1 MFVGYQLATSL
12 FLPISSNIE
21 GISRSVTVPYRGF
34 ALLVSLVVI
43 LLNLKRKVGKTPL
56 ALKVL
61 WIFWIAL
68 IIRIFYDT
76 NIRTDV
82 HLNNTQQL
90 WLYVFG
96 ICLPAMFSVMK
107 SIKMIDL
114 EKALNWVYLGTVLI
128 LVLSLF
134 NNASLWLD
142 SSEITGR
149 TDANIA
155 LNTIYFGHI
164 GTTGI
169 VLSMYLLFKR
179 RTNFVKTFLIVV
191 ILMFSFFVM
200 MRAGSRSPVL
210 ALTVILLFW
219 IFARGKNI
227 VFGTVIIAV
236 IASLILIFL
245 EPILS
250 FMGNFSPVMESRLRL
265 AIFQQYSGGRDH
277 LAQDAINIFLDSP
290 LIGKQFALF
299 DNYGGF
305 IYSHNIILDAL
316 MGLGIIG
323 GFSMIY
329 ILWRSLKRSYFLI
342 KYDDA
347 HIWIFLILIQQ
358 IVLNMFS
365 GAFYYNQLLN
375 GLLVFV
381 LLYKSRDKEKS
392 YNYII
397 RLK

>member
-250 FMGNFSPVMESRLRL
+250 FMGNFSSVMESRLRL
-265 AIFQQYSGGRDH
+265 AIFQ
-277 LAQDAINIFLDSP
+277 
-290 LIGKQFALF
+290 
-299 DNYGGF
+299 
-305 IYSHNIILDAL
+305 
-316 MGLGIIG
+316 
-323 GFSMIY
+323 
-329 ILWRSLKRSYFLI
+329 
-342 KYDDA
+342 
-347 HIWIFLILIQQ
+347 
-358 IVLNMFS
+358 
-365 GAFYYNQLLN
+365 
-375 GLLVFV
+375 
-381 LLYKSRDKEKS
+381 
-392 YNYII
+392 
-397 RLK
+397 